1 MVSRSLRPIAIL
13 AMLQLGSQSE
23 VAYAQGQALREMH
36 HAMWTA
42 RDGAPQAIKEL
53 AQHPDGTLW
62 IGSESGLFN
71 FDGLTFRQFQS
82 PPGDPELPSGPV
94 YSLLVTKDGTVWAG
108 FYPRGAA
115 RISAGRVTVF
125 SKAET
130 ESLMWPEQLRE
141 APDGSI
147 WAIDNKRHALIIGDE

>member
-1 MVSRSLRPIAIL
+1 MVSQSLRPIAIL
-13 AMLQLGSQSE
+13 AMLQVGSQSE
-23 VAYAQGQALREMH
+23 LAYAQGPALREMH

-42 RDGAPQAIKEL
+42 RDGAPQAIREL

-71 FDGLTFRQFQS
+71 FDGRTFRLFQS
-82 PPGDPELPSGPV
+82 PPGDPDLPSGPV
-94 YSLLVTKDGTVWAG
+94 YSLLITKAGTLWAG
-108 FYPRGAA
+108 FYRAGVA

-130 ESLMWPEQLRE
+130 ESLMGPQ
-141 APDGSI
+141 
-147 WAIDNKRHALIIGDE
+147 